1 MLPFLNMPAMPAPEA
16 YLGGIATKFDGDKL
30 TDDSLRDFLQTF
42 VDTFA
47 AWVDKHSA

>member
-16 YLGGIATKFDGDKL
+16 YLGAIADKFDGDSLK
-30 TDDSLRDFLQTF
+30 DESLRAFLQTF

-47 AWVDKHSA
+47 AWVERHAG